1 MSVGNSE
8 AATVSLQREQV
19 LLREDVVIHKMNF
32 LAYYFF
38 LLVIPIILVFPGGT
52 CGKEPTCQ
60 YRRQRDMGSPSG
72 LGRSPGQ
79 GHGNP
84 LQSSC
89 LKNSMGRGAWQA
101 TDHGVAESDTTE
113 VT

>member
-60 YRRQRDMGSPSG
+60 YRRHNAGSVPG
-72 LGRSPGQ
+72 LGRFPG
-79 GHGNP
+79 GGRGNP
-84 LQSSC
+84 LQYSC
-89 LKNSMGRGAWQA
+89 LEKPVDRGAWWA
-101 TDHGVAESDTTE
+101 TVHRVPQSWT
-113 VT
+113 

>member
-1 MSVGNSE
+1 MIYLT
-8 AATVSLQREQV
+8 AIIPLY
-19 LLREDVVIHKMNF
+19 LF
-32 LAYYFF
+32 LSRMG
-38 LLVIPIILVFPGGT
+38 FPGGAH
-52 CGKEPTCQ
+52 GKELTCQ
-60 YRRQRDMGSPSG
+60 YRRQRDMGSPSA

-101 TDHGVAESDTTE
+101 TDHGVIESETTE
-113 VT
+113 AT